1 MKLLNNIGKASNAA
15 FYYEWGN
22 EPAGYVTFARYE
34 NDVLKIVGVGPKDWA
49 GYLNAPFHNP
59 HS

>member
-1 MKLLNNIGKASNAA
+1 MKPQ

-22 EPAGYVTFARYE
+22 EPAGYVSTGAYV
-34 NDVLKIVGVGPKDWA
+34 DGVFKSTGWRIKAEITRTGLP
-49 GYLNAPFHNP
+49 YHNP